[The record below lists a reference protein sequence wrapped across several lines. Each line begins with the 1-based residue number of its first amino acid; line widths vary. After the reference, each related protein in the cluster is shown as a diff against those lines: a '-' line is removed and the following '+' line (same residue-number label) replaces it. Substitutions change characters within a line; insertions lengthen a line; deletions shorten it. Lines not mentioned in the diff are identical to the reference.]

1 MLRNIQKR
9 ASVSC
14 RVDDMYRLVADVPS
28 YSRFLPWC
36 ANARILGKEV
46 EAPGCEIVL
55 AEMGLA
61 WGPLRYRLRTR
72 NQNHF
77 PDRIHMKLVEGPLR
91 ELDGTWMFEPAGSRA
106 CEVALDLSFVT
117 GSRMMGHLVAPLIGE
132 AMETLTDAFVEE
144 ARRRYPDGG
153 DVD

>member
-1 MLRNIQKR
+1 
-9 ASVSC
+9 
-14 RVDDMYRLVADVPS
+14 MYRLVADVPS

-36 ANARILGKEV
+36 ATASILGKEV
-46 EAPGCEIVL
+46 EVEGCEIVL

-72 NQNHF
+72 NSNHF
-77 PDRIHMKLVEGPLR
+77 PDQIRMKLVEGPLR
-91 ELDGTWMFEPAGSRA
+91 ELDGTWRFEPVGSGQ
-106 CEVALDLSFVT
+106 CEVRLDLSFVT

-144 ARRRYPDGG
+144 ARRRYPEGRH
-153 DVD
+153 VD

>member
-1 MLRNIQKR
+1 
-9 ASVSC
+9 
-14 RVDDMYRLVADVPS
+14 MYRLVADVPS

-36 ANARILGKEV
+36 ANARILGKE
-46 EAPGCEIVL
+46 AGTQDGEIVL

-72 NQNHF
+72 NHNHF
-77 PDRIHMKLVEGPLR
+77 PDRIRMKLVEGPLR
-91 ELDGTWMFEPAGSRA
+91 ELDGTWKFAPAGPRD
-106 CEVALDLSFVT
+106 CEVELDLSFVT

-144 ARRRYPDGG
+144 ARRRYPDGSHVG
-153 DVD
+153 